1 MPSPRLRRPAT
12 ATALLFAAALAF
24 TACAT
29 PEPEVPDTTPAPTA
43 GSAASASPTAEPE
56 PEETAEPVA
65 APDCS
70 ALVSAATV
78 EGFEDVG
85 WTHREEPFTIGAAEV
100 PDGIQCQW
108 ADFTVPGGPLQIFGW
123 APIDA
128 DEAKDA
134 QDELLSAGWVRES
147 GEAGTYITENPQ
159 MALTTDA
166 EGYGMTYLFGDGWVT
181 LADTKQSLLL
191 IENPAD

>member
-1 MPSPRLRRPAT
+1 MPSPRLRRPAA
-12 ATALLFAAALAF
+12 ATALLFTAALVF

-29 PEPEVPDTTPAPTA
+29 PEPEVPSGTPAPTV
-43 GSAASASPTAEPE
+43 GSADTSSPTATPE
-56 PEETAEPVA
+56 PEKTSEPVA

-70 ALVSAATV
+70 ALISPATV
-78 EGFEDVG
+78 EGFESLG
-85 WTHREEPFTIGAAEV
+85 WTSREEPFAIGAAAV

-108 ADFTVPGGPLQIFGW
+108 ADFAVPGGPMQIFGW

-128 DEAKDA
+128 KDA
-134 QDELLSAGWVRES
+134 QDAQEELLSAGWVREN
-147 GEAGTYITENPQ
+147 GDAGVYISESPQ
-159 MALTTDA
+159 MALATDA

-191 IENPAD
+191 IENPVG